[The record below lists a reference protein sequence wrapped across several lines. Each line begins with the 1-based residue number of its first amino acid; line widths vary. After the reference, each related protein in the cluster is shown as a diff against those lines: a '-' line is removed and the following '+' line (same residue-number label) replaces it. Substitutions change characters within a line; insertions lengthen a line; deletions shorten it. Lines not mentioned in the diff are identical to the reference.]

1 VSERTAAFLFGL
13 QLFLTV
19 PLYLVLGW
27 AADRFPKP
35 PVLMCVV
42 SANLLYGFGHVNL

>member
-1 VSERTAAFLFGL
+1 
-13 QLFLTV
+13 LFLTV

-35 PVLMCVV
+35 PVLM
-42 SANLLYGFGHVNL
+42 